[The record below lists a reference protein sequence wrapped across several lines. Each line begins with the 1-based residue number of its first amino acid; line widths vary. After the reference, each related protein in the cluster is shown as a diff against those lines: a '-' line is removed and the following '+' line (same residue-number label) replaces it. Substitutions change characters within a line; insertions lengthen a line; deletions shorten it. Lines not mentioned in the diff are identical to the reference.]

1 MCASVR
7 ACVHV
12 RMCDC
17 VCLCAKLWVCVCVCA
32 YVCVCA
38 CVCVCLC
45 VCAEAIPVQRRLDI
59 YIYIY
64 SYILCR
70 RSQILFGSLRVKDA
84 GLKGGS
90 WCYTCMHTEP
100 YSPFVL
106 ARREQSQ

>member
-12 RMCDC
+12 CMCDC
-17 VCLCAKLWVCVCVCA
+17 VCLCAKLWVCVCMCIC
-32 YVCVCA
+32 VCVCA
-38 CVCVCLC
+38 RVCVCVS
-45 VCAEAIPVQRRLDI
+45 VRVRRSDPCAEAIRH
-59 YIYIY
+59 IYIY
-64 SYILCR
+64 SYILWR

-106 ARREQSQ
+106 ARRGQSQ